1 MARAMYDVMT
11 TDLRPGLA
19 SVGTPVTVVYARDD
33 AMGMG
38 AGFVQPMYE
47 GNYAALP
54 DKTLV
59 VVDGALHFV
68 MLDQPDAFAAA
79 VERFLK

>member
-1 MARAMYDVMT
+1 MYDVMT
-11 TDLRPGLA
+11 TDLRPVLA
-19 SVGTPVTVVYARDD
+19 TVQTPVTVVYARDD

-38 AGFVQPMYE
+38 AGFVQPLYE

-54 DKTLV
+54 ARTLV
-59 VVDGALHFV
+59 RVDGALHFV

-79 VERFLK
+79 VAQFLK